1 MSAAA
6 LGRTIAA
13 LGDPTRRAVVE
24 LLREK
29 PRRAG
34 ALAAALETSAQ
45 AMSRHLRV
53 LREAGLAADESGGS
67 DKRARIYRLRPEA
80 FAALL
85 GWVQEL
91 AGERPRKAK

>member
-1 MSAAA
+1 VSAAA

-53 LREAGLAADESGGS
+53 LREAGLVADESEGS
-67 DKRARIYRLRPEA
+67 DKRARSYRLRVEP
-80 FAALL
+80 FAALHS
-85 GWVQEL
+85 WAQEL
-91 AGERPRKAK
+91 ASGRPRKAK